1 MATIHGHN
9 QGDSD
14 DAMTAWKKAMD
25 ARITMG
31 LATQGEL
38 RQYEDLKARGAFNT
52 DYQDPS
58 PHLHT
63 SLSLNRFH
71 SPCIS

>member
-9 QGDSD
+9 EGIEGDP
-14 DAMTAWKKAMD
+14 MLAWKKAMD

-38 RQYEDLKARGAFNT
+38 KHYEDLKERGVF
-52 DYQDPS
+52 DP
-58 PHLHT
+58 T
-63 SLSLNRFH
+63 V
-71 SPCIS
+71 